1 MSKKWTE
8 AYPRDNAIVD
18 YKEFNRGYNE
28 YKSSFNG
35 GIDRT
40 MMPAGAFGKAAVQD
54 RAFHSISL
62 FRRGD
67 LNVFV
72 DSATGAAV
80 GDFRGPSYNTYSGGW
95 VTVDEIDVT
104 NMKDGMMHW
113 EFSSHIYNN
122 TYYVDNPKSVSIRL
136 LFDGV
141 EVCNAYKVPSPVVT
155 FRMVCDFPM
164 TGAPNTATIQVRS
177 VSASSTENTKCLF
190 TLLAMQHLFIGRWR

>member
-40 MMPAGAFGKAAVQD
+40 MMPAATFGKAAVQD
-54 RAFHSISL
+54 GAFHSISI

-67 LNVFV
+67 MEVLV
-72 DSATGAAV
+72 DEDTGAAV
-80 GDFRGPSYNTYSGGW
+80 GDFRGLSYNTYNGGW
-95 VTVDEIDVT
+95 ITVDEIDVPD
-104 NMKDGMMHW
+104 MKDGMMHW

-122 TYYVDNPKSVSIRL
+122 TYYTHNVKSVSIRL

-141 EVCNAYKVPSPVVT
+141 EVCDIYKVPHPIVT
-155 FRMVCDFPM
+155 FRMVCDFPI
-164 TGAPNTATIQVRS
+164 TGAPNTAVVQARS
-177 VSASSTENTKCLF
+177 VSSSDDENEKCLF

>member
-18 YKEFNRGYNE
+18 YKEFNRGYNQ

-40 MMPAGAFGKAAVQD
+40 MMPSSSFDRDAVKD
-54 RAFHSISL
+54 RAFHAMTL

-67 LNVFV
+67 METLV
-72 DSATGAAV
+72 DTGTGASV
-80 GDFRGPSYNTYSGGW
+80 GDFRGLSYNTYGGGW
-95 VTVDEIDVT
+95 VTVDEIDFSVF
-104 NMKDGMMHW
+104 KDGMMHW

-122 TYYVDNPKSVSIRL
+122 TYHSDNVKSVSIRL

-141 EVCNAYKVPSPVVT
+141 EVCTAYKIPHPIVT
-155 FRMVCDFPM
+155 FRMVCDFPV
-164 TGAPNTATIQVRS
+164 TGSPNKATVQARS
-177 VSASSTENTKCLF
+177 VSASDHENQNCLF
-190 TLLAMQHLFIGRWR
+190 TFLAMQHLFIGR